1 MISSNSIASRQEVTV
16 KTIGNY
22 SSGGRG
28 EVRGGSRVA
37 EKLEKSAVPD
47 DAAMSKTAI
56 SESNFFFSYKHKLP

>member
-1 MISSNSIASRQEVTV
+1 M

-37 EKLEKSAVPD
+37 EKLEKSAVLD

-56 SESNFFFSYKHKLP
+56 SESNFFFFHISISYHDLSHNF

>member
-1 MISSNSIASRQEVTV
+1 M

-37 EKLEKSAVPD
+37 EKLEKSAVLD

-56 SESNFFFSYKHKLP
+56 FESNYFFSYKHKLP